1 MAQSEG
7 IIVTLQR
14 IWLIRH
20 GETEWS
26 LSGQHTGSTDI
37 PLTDIGAER
46 ARLLKGHMENHQFN
60 AVLTSPLQRAQE
72 TCRLAGYGDHAEIT
86 DDLLEWDYGQYEG
99 KTTAEIQET
108 VPGWSL
114 WTHPCPGGET
124 GEQVATRVQRVIDRA
139 IDIGGDV
146 ACFAHGHVLRVLIA
160 TWLEMNPQ
168 SAKYFALGTA
178 SLTILGHEHDYR
190 VLRVLNEQ
198 WHLP

>member
-72 TCRLAGYGDHAEIT
+72 TCRLAGYGDHADRES
-86 DDLLEWDYGQYEG
+86 
-99 KTTAEIQET
+99 
-108 VPGWSL
+108 SL
-114 WTHPCPGGET
+114 PRF
-124 GEQVATRVQRVIDRA
+124 RVQGEPLTGRTRLTPHRRRGSVRPPRLPHP
-139 IDIGGDV
+139 
-146 ACFAHGHVLRVLIA
+146 AH
-160 TWLEMNPQ
+160 TPTPMDP
-168 SAKYFALGTA
+168 
-178 SLTILGHEHDYR
+178 
-190 VLRVLNEQ
+190 
-198 WHLP
+198 P